1 MQNGLSPKK
10 ESSCNVS
17 LALELRPSALDDLGL
32 SMAIDWYVKDYLA
45 KRGLDVK
52 IEAIGPET
60 KLPSYTETMLF
71 RIIQEALT
79 NIVKHAEASQ
89 VRVQLEF
96 SDSTAIVQVED
107 NGKGFD
113 VEAALSRE
121 GMRHNLGIHG
131 MAERATLLGG
141 TFTIR
146 SQPGQGTH
154 LRVEV
159 PLTEGNIYHE

>member
-1 MQNGLSPKK
+1 
-10 ESSCNVS
+10 
-17 LALELRPSALDDLGL
+17 
-32 SMAIDWYVKDYLA
+32 MAVDWYAKDYLA

-52 IEAIGPET
+52 IEVIGPKT

-79 NIVKHAEASQ
+79 NIVKHAEASK
-89 VRVQLEF
+89 VRVQLQF

-113 VEAALSRE
+113 VEGTLGGE
-121 GMRHNLGIHG
+121 GTRLNLGIHG
-131 MAERATLLGG
+131 MIERATLLSG

-146 SQPGQGTH
+146 SQPGQGTC

-159 PLTEGNIYHE
+159 PLMEGDTSHE

>member
-1 MQNGLSPKK
+1 MLKSKP
-10 ESSCNVS
+10 
-17 LALELRPSALDDLGL
+17 
-32 SMAIDWYVKDYLA
+32 
-45 KRGLDVK
+45 
-52 IEAIGPET
+52 IGPET

-159 PLTEGNIYHE
+159 PLTGGNIYHE